1 MDHGP
6 LPVSGTAVSD
16 AERKWGLLV
25 HLGVLVLALMTSWA
39 AGLAGAV
46 GAGIILLIRPL
57 GSDFI
62 AHHAREAL
70 NFNVSM
76 FIYLVIGVVFSIFTL
91 GLGLIITVPLG
102 IILALVW
109 LICSIMAAMAAND
122 GALYRYPFTLRLF

>member
-1 MDHGP
+1 MDRGP
-6 LPVSGTAVSD
+6 IPVSVAGVSD

-25 HLGVLVLALMTSWA
+25 HLGVLTLALLTSWA

-46 GAGIILLIRPL
+46 GAGVILLMRPL

-70 NFNVSM
+70 NFNISM
-76 FIYLVIGVVFSIFTL
+76 FIYLVVGLVFSIFTI

-122 GALYRYPFTLRLF
+122 GALYRYPFTIRLF